1 MLYIFAAATTAVLV
15 FMWQYLTEALRHV
28 QELEERM
35 GKVKGIIALQQRDIG
50 ILRDV
55 SERLVE
61 ECERLAQ
68 ELKKEHRQ

>member
-1 MLYIFAAATTAVLV
+1 MIYIFAAVTTAVLV

-28 QELEERM
+28 RELEERM

-55 SERLVE
+55 SERLVD

-68 ELKKEHRQ
+68 EQRHAR